1 MNTSLLHTAVDRR
14 AGLALH
20 SFMPATYSLSRLLHP
35 ITPETFEAEYREKKP
50 LLVKRGEPNYYR
62 ELLNMDV
69 VDRVITTMHPKY
81 PDVFL
86 TNAAAEEIKPA
97 EYTYPSGLIDVARI
111 YGLFSEGG
119 TIVMSNLE
127 LMVDSLAN
135 LCRSLEREMSAR
147 FQANIYLTPHNA
159 QGFRRHYDAHDVFVV
174 QLDGSKLWRVYDTPV
189 QLPLPGE
196 PFDPRDFDID
206 PNATPTMEFEL
217 EAGDVFYL
225 PRGIMHDAMS
235 TQKASLHITVGTFGP
250 SWVQLLLEAVAKVGV
265 KHPEMRRSLPMGFA
279 KPGYDCAQAKKFF
292 DELMATVA
300 AEADFD
306 AALDH
311 FADDL
316 VSSRHSL
323 LVGQL
328 DQVLRLPELSLDSEV
343 GARPNLLYHLRTDD
357 AFVYVSCY
365 GSNLRMPVH
374 AAEPLAYAL
383 TTERFR
389 VGDLPGDL
397 DDDGKLVL
405 IERLIRD
412 GLVLQHA

>member
-1 MNTSLLHTAVDRR
+1 ME
-14 AGLALH
+14 
-20 SFMPATYSLSRLLHP
+20 M
-35 ITPETFEAEYREKKP
+35 I
-50 LLVKRGEPNYYR
+50 
-62 ELLNMDV
+62 
-69 VDRVITTMHPKY
+69 DRVITTMHPKY

-86 TNAAAEEIKPA
+86 TNATIGDIKPA

-111 YGLFSEGG
+111 YSLFAEGG

-127 LMVDSLAN
+127 LQVDSLAN
-135 LCRSLEREMSAR
+135 LCRSLERETSAR

-174 QLDGSKLWRVYDTPV
+174 QLEGSKLWRVYDTPV

-206 PNATPTMEFEL
+206 PDAKPTMEFEL

-225 PRGIMHDAMS
+225 PRGIMHDAVS
-235 TQKASLHITVGTFGP
+235 TKKASLHITVGTFGP

-265 KHPEMRRSLPMGFA
+265 HHPEMRMSLPMGFA
-279 KPGYDCAQAKKFF
+279 QPGYDRAKAKETF
-292 DELMATVA
+292 DQLMAIVA
-300 AEADFD
+300 KEADFD

-328 DQVLRLPELSLDSEV
+328 QQVLRLPDLSLESEV
-343 GARPNLLYHLRTDD
+343 GARANLLFHLRTDD
-357 AFVYVSCY
+357 DYVYVSCY

-374 AAEPLAYAL
+374 AAEPLEYAL
-383 TTERFR
+383 ENERFR
-389 VGDLPGDL
+389 VADLPGDL
-397 DDDGKLVL
+397 DDEGKLVL
-405 IERLIRD
+405 IERLISD
-412 GLVLQHA
+412 GLVLQHE